1 MEIEDFLNRS
11 EVLLDVRASD
21 KARLLKELARQA
33 AAKLN
38 LAPEAVADALLKR
51 EELGSTGTG
60 AGIALPH
67 ARLAGVKKPFAML
80 VRLARAIDFDAIDGR
95 PVDIVC
101 LLLLPTNSQGEQLN
115 ALACAARTLR
125 DPDAVRNVR
134 WAPDAGALY
143 DALAKGSAAASGQTK
158 TASAEP
164 RPNS

>member
-11 EVLLDVRASD
+11 EVMLDVRASD

-67 ARLAGVKKPFAML
+67 ARLAGVRKPFAML
-80 VRLARAIDFDAIDGR
+80 ARLAKAIDFDAIDGR
-95 PVDIVC
+95 PVDVVC
-101 LLLLPTNSQGEQLN
+101 LLLLPTDSQGEQLN
-115 ALACAARTLR
+115 ALACAARALR
-125 DPDAVRNVR
+125 DSDAVHDVR
-134 WAPDAGALY
+134 RAPNAAALH
-143 DALAKGSAAASGQTK
+143 DALARGAATPKRA
-158 TASAEP
+158 
-164 RPNS
+164 

>member
-11 EVLLDVRASD
+11 EVVLDVRASD

-67 ARLAGVKKPFAML
+67 ARLPGVTKPFGML
-80 VRLARAIDFDAIDGR
+80 VRLARAIDFDAIDSR

-101 LLLLPTNSQGEQLN
+101 LLLLPTNSQAEQLN

-134 WAPDAGALY
+134 RAPNAGALY
-143 DALAKGSAAASGQTK
+143 DALAKGSAAASK
-158 TASAEP
+158 HTAPTEP
-164 RPNS
+164 RPK